1 MTYGQPTPDIPQT
14 PPPGQLQIAL
24 TRLAVEGQTADPG
37 ACVAR
42 FSSAF

>member
-24 TRLAVEGQTADPG
+24 TRLAAEGQTADPA
-37 ACVAR
+37 ACAAW
-42 FSSAF
+42 FNSAF